1 MTPSSM
7 SPVKRLLSTHGLY
20 ISKLVVAFVGRN
32 SAFSLAQVNMKADA
46 LTLEIRKAALN
57 YAHNRKLTVDES
69 HASAVIFRN
78 LSDNF
83 HSESFKNIA
92 NNREWQHRTAK
103 THQNVA
109 GMLEMQ
115 SSNSSDA
122 LLMNIFC
129 HPDIGR
135 WKGIRNLINETLDAI
150 VFGFPGQVHMKG
162 EQVDSTEIDMAL
174 TGLFCEAKL
183 TENDFTQKTVDVVE
197 RYDGLHA
204 TFHAEDL
211 PRVGG
216 KYDNYQIIRNLLAA
230 FQHGKKHI
238 LLCDERR
245 SDLVL
250 RYMQTVSCLREM
262 QNRKNCRVVFW
273 QEIAGACGASLR
285 DWIEEKYGIY

>member
-1 MTPSSM
+1 
-7 SPVKRLLSTHGLY
+7 
-20 ISKLVVAFVGRN
+20 
-32 SAFSLAQVNMKADA
+32 MKADE
-46 LTLEIRKAALN
+46 LKLEIRKAALN
-57 YAHNRKLTVDES
+57 YAHERKLPVDES

-78 LSDNF
+78 LCDNF

-92 NNREWQHRTAK
+92 NNREWMHRTTKA
-103 THQNVA
+103 HQNVA
-109 GMLEMQ
+109 GVLEMQ

-135 WKGIRNLINETLDAI
+135 WKGIRNLIDETLDAI
-150 VFGFPGQVHMKG
+150 VFGFPGQVHING
-162 EQVDSTEIDMAL
+162 GQVDSTEIDMAL
-174 TGLFCEAKL
+174 PGLFCEAKL
-183 TENDFTQKTVDVVE
+183 TETDFTHKTADVVE
-197 RYDGLHA
+197 SYDGLHA

-216 KYDNYQIIRNLLAA
+216 EYDNYQIIRNLLAA

-245 SDLVL
+245 PDLVR

-262 QNRKNCRVVFW
+262 HNRKNCRVAFW

-285 DWIEEKYGIY
+285 DWIEEKYGMC

>member
-1 MTPSSM
+1 
-7 SPVKRLLSTHGLY
+7 
-20 ISKLVVAFVGRN
+20 
-32 SAFSLAQVNMKADA
+32 MKADA
-46 LTLEIRKAALN
+46 LKLEIRKAALN
-57 YAHNRKLTVDES
+57 YAHKGKLPVDES

-92 NNREWQHRTAK
+92 NNRKWQHRIGK
-103 THQNVA
+103 PHQNVA
-109 GMLEMQ
+109 DVLEMQ

-135 WKGIRNLINETLDAI
+135 WKGIRNLIDETLDAI
-150 VFGFPGQVHMKG
+150 DFGFSGKVHMNGDK
-162 EQVDSTEIDMAL
+162 VDSTEIDMKL

-183 TENDFTQKTVDVVE
+183 TEIDFTHKAVDVVE
-197 RYDGLHA
+197 RYDDLHA

-211 PRVGG
+211 PHVGG

-245 SDLVL
+245 PDLVR

-262 QNRKNCRVVFW
+262 HNRKNCRVVFW

-285 DWIEEKYGIY
+285 DWLEEKYGIC